1 MSYEVSG
8 KITEIGE
15 ANSLKNGEYLSLD
28 FIVTT
33 EEKYN
38 NVYCL
43 NLFKSQEKSAD
54 IHKFVQYYN
63 VGDLVKVSF
72 NIRCNEFNGKYYTNL
87 SMYRV
92 DRLDELPKQ
101 EEVNSKT
108 FAPDREEAD
117 LPF

>member
-1 MSYEVSG
+1 MSFEISG
-8 KITEIGE
+8 KITEIKDP
-15 ANSLKNGEYLSLD
+15 ASLKNGEFTSLD
-28 FIVTT
+28 FIVET

-38 NVYCL
+38 NVYCM
-43 NLFKSQEKSAD
+43 NIFKSQDKAAD
-54 IHKFVQYYN
+54 VHKFVQYYN

-92 DRLDELPKQ
+92 DRLDELPKVQ
-101 EEVNSKT
+101 EVNSKT
-108 FAPDREEAD
+108 FAPDRETAD

>member
-43 NLFKSQEKSAD
+43 NLFKSQDKSAD

-72 NIRCNEFNGKYYTNL
+72 NIRCNEYNGKYYTNL

-101 EEVNSKT
+101 DEVNSKT

>member
-1 MSYEVSG
+1 MSFEVSG
-8 KITEIGE
+8 KITEIKDPVV
-15 ANSLKNGEYLSLD
+15 LKNGEYTSLD
-28 FIVTT
+28 FIVET

-43 NLFKSQEKSAD
+43 NLFKSQDKVAD
-54 IHKFVQYYN
+54 INKFIQYYN
-63 VGDLVKVSF
+63 VNELVKVSF

-101 EEVNSKT
+101 QEVNSKT